1 MLSESKSKVS
11 YIRPSSAGSKSSL
24 CFSLIPHQTF
34 LKNPKSLIYM
44 SLSRYILKR
53 LVIESKL
60 LPGVATAVTTIAVA
74 AATSSSFGK
83 DVATVEA
90 RIAVTVASLYKR
102 RFSWQLNDLQET
114 VNFSNVFAKINKRDE
129 RSLKYLKD
137 SNRREEGAL
146 KYLKNIKWNRVEE
159 PKIFTLE
166 LLFVQNSYFRTLS
179 SPRHMY
185 HIKPSLSSKR
195 PLGMNMIFSSY
206 HRSWSLTDEGKPKV
220 RRERVKRF
228 ITSVEFITF

>member
-1 MLSESKSKVS
+1 MTCKRLHV
-11 YIRPSSAGSKSSL
+11 YINKMNQYR
-24 CFSLIPHQTF
+24 SLICMMN
-34 LKNPKSLIYM
+34 KIK
-44 SLSRYILKR
+44 
-53 LVIESKL
+53 EAKL
-60 LPGVATAVTTIAVA
+60 
-74 AATSSSFGK
+74 F
-83 DVATVEA
+83 
-90 RIAVTVASLYKR
+90 
-102 RFSWQLNDLQET
+102 
-114 VNFSNVFAKINKRDE
+114 
-129 RSLKYLKD
+129 
-137 SNRREEGAL
+137 REEGAL

-206 HRSWSLTDEGKPKV
+206 HKKRSWSLTDEGKPKV